1 MKKRGE
7 AKLVW
12 FAVQTVLFVRQAR
25 RAGGVYQRE
34 LKYAD
39 AAVSVEYTAQ
49 TDLREGSAVRGMIR
63 VCVSAAP
70 PHRRRQR
77 WLHAYLKLCE
87 TLADDIMI
95 VTLPPCPVR
104 EKLLK
109 RGYVE
114 VSKHSLMLDL
124 RAA

>member
-7 AKLVW
+7 AKFLW
-12 FAVQTVLFVRQAR
+12 FALQTMAFVDRAR
-25 RAGGVYQRE
+25 RGSGTLRQE
-34 LKYAD
+34 LKYA
-39 AAVSVEYTAQ
+39 
-49 TDLREGSAVRGMIR
+49 GSAVLFEYTVATKDSNGRVVRGVVR
-63 VCVSAAP
+63 VHGAASP

-95 VTLPPCPVR
+95 VALSQCPVR